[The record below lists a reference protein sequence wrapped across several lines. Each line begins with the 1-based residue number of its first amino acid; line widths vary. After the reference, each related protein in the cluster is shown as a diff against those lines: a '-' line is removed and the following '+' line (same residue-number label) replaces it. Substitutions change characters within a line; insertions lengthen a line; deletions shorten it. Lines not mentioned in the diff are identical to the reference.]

1 MGEMEMMKQMI
12 TAHLMDRPGALN
24 RVVSL
29 VRRRGLNL
37 ESLNVA
43 RTAFSEVSLLTMVV
57 EVENAGVLSRQL
69 ERLIDVLDVTV
80 VNNAGEPQPGVKPPA
95 PMVWAQADGV
105 VA

>member
-1 MGEMEMMKQMI
+1 MEMTKQMI

-29 VRRRGLNL
+29 VRRRALNL

-43 RTAFSEVSLLTMVV
+43 RTAFSDVSLLTMVV
-57 EVENAGVLSRQL
+57 EVDNVGVLSRQL
-69 ERLIDVLDVTV
+69 ERLIDVLDVSV
-80 VNNAGEPQPGVKPPA
+80 ADHAGEPQHGVKPPA
-95 PMVWAQADGV
+95 PLVWAQADGV